1 MKNCSTGISLNWKLL
16 VSFTLNYIKN
26 KEIVVLAKI
35 RQIIADHKAMN
46 ILRKERGDLHLIL
59 CIGEEGVSYDCSLFQ
74 SESLTNDKDPSKAVL
89 KAYREHLRDALS
101 QIG

>member
-1 MKNCSTGISLNWKLL
+1 MTLP
-16 VSFTLNYIKN
+16 VSFTLNFILK

-46 ILRKERGDLHLIL
+46 IIRKERGDLHLIF
-59 CIGEEGVSYDCSLFQ
+59 CVGQEGESYDCSLFQ
-74 SESLTNDKDPSKAVL
+74 SERLTNDRDPSEAVL
-89 KAYREHLRDALS
+89 KAYRAHLRDALS